1 MCSLTQRSKSSLSL
15 HNCHCLGKRLSSF
28 AGKTRIPAVDSPQNR
43 KECHL
48 SSVFSFCDISHVR
61 QLFGCVA
68 TRATLQR
75 SPRKSQQLLDW
86 HCTCWSSLPMDT
98 TVPLVSQQ
106 RRKAPAAPTYSKN
119 PKKSR
124 MELSPNKL
132 FSLIHV
138 CLFSRVS
145 RGQGYPQPTT
155 EGNKS
160 GNSADKARCAPP

>member
-75 SPRKSQQLLDW
+75 SPRKPQQLLDW
-86 HCTCWSSLPMDT
+86 HCTCWSSAYGHYSAL
-98 TVPLVSQQ
+98 S
-106 RRKAPAAPTYSKN
+106 KPAE
-119 PKKSR
+119 KKSSCSSY
-124 MELSPNKL
+124 LLK
-132 FSLIHV
+132 
-138 CLFSRVS
+138 
-145 RGQGYPQPTT
+145 
-155 EGNKS
+155 KS
-160 GNSADKARCAPP
+160 QKIQNGIEPK